1 MFGFMTRQLMTFAGG
16 RVVLA
21 LEGGYDL
28 ASISDAAE
36 QCVKVKEFKQVCIST
51 FGFSKTNNAQKI
63 LVAHDRS
70 LTFQTNY
77 FRPNVGCVALYSVSA
92 SNLENSAAVDLHRF
106 HIALCWKAW
115 GDQINLIAFLRE
127 NMWAHIY
134 LLFVLPQFPIEQ
146 VAVVVRRI

>member
-1 MFGFMTRQLMTFAGG
+1 MGVTLVYARAGCHLAIRAVLCFRYKISAEMFGFMTRQLMTFAGG

-106 HIALCWKAW
+106 HIALCWKA
-115 GDQINLIAFLRE
+115 
-127 NMWAHIY
+127 
-134 LLFVLPQFPIEQ
+134 
-146 VAVVVRRI
+146 